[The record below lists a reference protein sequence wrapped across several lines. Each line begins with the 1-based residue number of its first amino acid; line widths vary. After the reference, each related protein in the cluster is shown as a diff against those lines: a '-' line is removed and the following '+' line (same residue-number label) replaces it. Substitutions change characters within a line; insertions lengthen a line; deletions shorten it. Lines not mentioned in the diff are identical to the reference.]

1 MGLGLSKTDT
11 FAMMRIQFSPSHQL
25 WREPAEW
32 FFDLFLPQNV
42 SFLDLPR
49 ELRDQIY
56 QEVFP
61 RRICLNRSPLVLRWI
76 FANPNGLPKGVNF
89 SKDKCP
95 TSIYSS
101 ALSGLTHRYPILFVD
116 WQVSEEALEML
127 YDGSIFSFEEGA
139 ISWIPVY
146 TWIVTPSGS

>member
-11 FAMMRIQFSPSHQL
+11 FAIMRIQFSLGHQL
-25 WREPAEW
+25 WRKPAEW
-32 FFDLFLPQNV
+32 FFDLFLPQTV
-42 SFLDLPR
+42 SSLDFSR

-56 QEVFP
+56 QEVSP
-61 RRICLNRSPLVLRWI
+61 RRICPNRPLLVLRWI
-76 FANPNGLPKGVNF
+76 FVNPNGLPKGVNF
-89 SKDKCP
+89 SKDKSP
-95 TSIYSS
+95 TSIYNS

-116 WQVSEEALEML
+116 RQVSEEALEML

-146 TWIVTPSGS
+146 TWIVTLSGS